1 MSYDVFFQGF
11 EGGDAAAGGGG
22 AVRAVLEPHVT
33 QSDAEHSFV
42 RIEVE
47 DGGAD
52 AYLSDD
58 HMMVNH
64 PQGTGIRDLLVRAAA
79 AANWTILLPDG
90 PAVLTTES
98 QRSELPAE
106 LAESAVLI
114 SGGAE
119 LLDVVA
125 SL

>member
-11 EGGDAAAGGGG
+11 KGGDAAPGGGDT
-22 AVRAVLEPHVT
+22 VRAMLEPHVT
-33 QSDAEHSFV
+33 QSETEHSFV

-47 DGGAD
+47 DGAAD
-52 AYLSDD
+52 VYFSDD

-64 PQGTGIRDLLVRAAA
+64 AQGTGTWDLLVRAAA
-79 AANWTILLPDG
+79 AASWTILLPDG

-98 QRSELPAE
+98 QRSELPAG
-106 LAESAVLI
+106 LAASAVVI

>member
-1 MSYDVFFQGF
+1 MSYDVFLQGF
-11 EGGDAAAGGGG
+11 KRGEAAAGGGDV
-22 AVRAVLEPHVT
+22 VRAMLAPHVMR
-33 QSDAEHSFV
+33 AGPERSFG

-52 AYLSDD
+52 VYLSDD

-64 PQGTGIRDLLVRAAA
+64 AGGTAAWDLVVRAAG

-90 PAVLTTES
+90 PSVLTNET
-98 QRSELPAE
+98 QRAELPGD
-106 LAESAVLI
+106 LAEDAVVI
-114 SGGAE
+114 SSGTD
-119 LLDVVA
+119 LLGWIA

>member
-11 EGGDAAAGGGG
+11 KGGDAASGGGDV
-22 AVRAVLEPHVT
+22 VRSMLAPYVT
-33 QSDAEHSFV
+33 QSEPEHSFV

-52 AYLSDD
+52 VYLSDD
-58 HMMVNH
+58 HVMVNH
-64 PQGTGIRDLLVRAAA
+64 VGGSAAWDLLVRAAA
-79 AANWTILLPDG
+79 AASWTILLPDG
-90 PAVLTTES
+90 PALLAAES

-106 LAESAVLI
+106 LAATALVI

>member
-11 EGGDAAAGGGG
+11 KGGDAAPGGGDT
-22 AVRAVLEPHVT
+22 VRAMLEPYMTESEPQH
-33 QSDAEHSFV
+33 AFV

-52 AYLSDD
+52 VYLSND

-64 PQGTGIRDLLVRAAA
+64 AGGSATWDLLVRAAA
-79 AANWTILLPDG
+79 AASWTILLPDG
-90 PAVLTTES
+90 PAVLTTEN
-98 QRSELPAE
+98 QRSELPSE
-106 LAESAVLI
+106 LAEGAVVI

>member
-11 EGGDAAAGGGG
+11 KGGEAALGGGG
-22 AVRAVLEPHVT
+22 TVRAVLEPYV
-33 QSDAEHSFV
+33 ARPGPEHSFL
-42 RIEVE
+42 RIDVE

-64 PQGTGIRDLLVRAAA
+64 AGGRSTWDLLVRAAA

-90 PAVLTTES
+90 STAVTNENQRAELPPELVTGAVLVS
-98 QRSELPAE
+98 
-106 LAESAVLI
+106 
-114 SGGAE
+114 SGTE
-119 LLDVVA
+119 LLRVVA
-125 SL
+125 GL

>member
-1 MSYDVFFQGF
+1 MAYDVFFQGF
-11 EGGDAAAGGGG
+11 KGGDAADGGGE
-22 AVRAVLEPHVT
+22 AVRTMLEPHVT
-33 QSDAEHSFV
+33 KSEPEHNFL

-52 AYLSDD
+52 VYLSDD

-64 PQGTGIRDLLVRAAA
+64 AGGSATWDLLVRAAA
-79 AANWTILLPDG
+79 AASWTILLPDG

>member
-11 EGGDAAAGGGG
+11 KGGDAMAGGGE
-22 AVRAVLEPHVT
+22 AVRTILAPDVARSEP
-33 QSDAEHSFV
+33 EHSFP

-52 AYLSDD
+52 VYLSDD

-64 PQGTGIRDLLVRAAA
+64 AGGTDTWDLIVRAAA

-90 PAVLTTES
+90 PPVLTIES

-106 LAESAVLI
+106 LAEDAVVI
-114 SGGAE
+114 SNGAE
-119 LLDVVA
+119 LLGVIA
-125 SL
+125 PL